1 MARTFSGG
9 VRIDGRKAGTSKQPI
24 TEIQAPESLVVHL
37 SQHTGAPARPAVKPG
52 AEVQV
57 GTVVGQADGEL
68 SVPVHSP
75 VSGKVRWIGEF
86 LHPGRGMSTAVAIDN
101 DGEDRRIEA
110 EEWKDLS
117 DGSPDEIRNAI
128 RNCGVVG
135 LGGAAFPTHAKLEP
149 RGKKIDVFILNGV
162 ECEPYLTGDDRL
174 MLEHPAEI
182 VEGLRIMMR
191 VVGAERGLVAVGEDK
206 PVAAARL
213 EEKTRGERELGV
225 VRLEARYPLG
235 SEKQLIKTVT
245 GREVPRGGL
254 PADVGCLVQNVG
266 TSLAVLE
273 AVKYGRPLVARVLT
287 VGGSGARGA
296 GNLRVRIG
304 TYFKHVIA
312 QLGGAT
318 ENCRRVLAGGPM
330 TGTAQHTT
338 EVPVIKC
345 TTGVILLAAGE
356 VFEGERGPCIRCG
369 RCVKGCPM
377 RLMPNDLGRFVER
390 GMTGRARSYGVL
402 DCIECGVCA
411 FVCPS
416 KIPLVELMR
425 RGKAWFCEP
434 GEQPE

>member
-1 MARTFSGG
+1 MVRTFSGG
-9 VRIDGRKAGTSKQPI
+9 VQIDGRKAGTSKQPI
-24 TEIQAPESLVVHL
+24 TEIPAPETLVVHL
-37 SQHTGAPARPAVKPG
+37 SQHTGAPARPVVKPG
-52 AEVQV
+52 ADVRI
-57 GTVVGQADGEL
+57 GSVVGEADGEL

-75 VSGKVRWIGEF
+75 VSGRVRWIGEF
-86 LHPGRGMSTAVAIDN
+86 LHPARGMSTAVAIDN

-110 EEWKDLS
+110 GEWKDLS

-128 RNCGVVG
+128 KACGVVG
-135 LGGAAFPTHAKLEP
+135 LGGAAFPTHAKLAP
-149 RGKKIDVFILNGV
+149 GDRKIDTFILNGV

-191 VVGAERGLVAVGEDK
+191 VVGARRGLVAVGEDK
-206 PVAAARL
+206 PLAAQRL
-213 EEKTRGERELGV
+213 EEKVRGEDALGV
-225 VRLEARYPLG
+225 VRLEARYPQG

-266 TSLAVLE
+266 TSHAVRE
-273 AVKYGRPLVARVLT
+273 AVKYGRQLVSRVLT
-287 VGGSGARGA
+287 VGGGGVRGG

-304 TYFKHVIA
+304 TYFKHVVA
-312 QLGGAT
+312 ELGGAT
-318 ENCRRVLAGGPM
+318 EDCRRVLAGGPM
-330 TGTAQHTT
+330 TGTAQHTM
-338 EVPVIKC
+338 EVPVVKC
-345 TTGVILLAAGE
+345 TIGVILLAARE

-377 RLMPNDLGRFVER
+377 RLMPNDLGRFVEK
-390 GMTGRARSYGVL
+390 GMTGRAQGYGVL

-425 RGKAWFCEP
+425 RGKAWFCGP
-434 GEQPE
+434 GGQPE